1 MMVFKFIVVYKLYA
15 LDIRLFNNVLKYTT
29 REAEEVKKDSN

>member
-1 MMVFKFIVVYKLYA
+1 MVFKFILVYKLYV
-15 LDIRLFNNVLKYTT
+15 LNIRVFNNVLKYTA